1 MGRLEGKTAVIT
13 GGVQGIGRGCAL
25 RCAAEG
31 ARIVVADLQND
42 TGTVEE
48 IKSSGG
54 EAVQVV
60 ADVRSADDWE
70 RVVAEARSTFG
81 QVDLLANVAGVVN
94 METPDNV
101 IDLSEDAWQT
111 VIDTDLKGVWLGMR
125 AVLPGMIESG
135 WGSIVNISS
144 LSAYKAHGNLASYAA
159 AKAGVLGLTQQAAVE
174 YAEKGIRIN
183 CICPGTIDTPILD
196 GITPELK
203 QTSAEAHILKRLG
216 KPADIA
222 AMMVLYFSEDG
233 SFLTGNIAPVDG
245 GWLANGRAR

>member
-31 ARIVVADLQND
+31 ARIVVVDLQSD
-42 TGTVEE
+42 TGTVDE
-48 IKSSGG
+48 IKSNGG
-54 EAVQVV
+54 EAMHVV
-60 ADVRSADDWE
+60 ADVRSAADWE
-70 RVVAEARSTFG
+70 RVVAEATSAFG

-94 METPDNV
+94 METPDTV
-101 IDLSEDAWQT
+101 IGLSEDAWQT

-135 WGSIVNISS
+135 WGSIVNIAS
-144 LSAYKAHGNLASYAA
+144 LSAYKAHANLASYAA

-174 YAEKGIRIN
+174 YAGDGIRVN

-203 QTSAEAHILKRLG
+203 KTSAEAHILKRLG
-216 KPADIA
+216 KPSDIA

-245 GWLANGRAR
+245 GWLANGRAQ